1 VEYQRRGKPLR
12 LIEDFQINE
21 ETVSMLNEVSAKRLD
36 EKSPLGL
43 YLATL
48 GAAA

>member
-1 VEYQRRGKPLR
+1 MRASIAAEIGVAWL
-12 LIEDFQINE
+12 
-21 ETVSMLNEVSAKRLD
+21 SMLNEVSAKRLD